1 MNEYTFI
8 LPYPPSCNRYYR
20 HARGVNY
27 ISKEGKKYREWV
39 REVIRRFNLD
49 INLKCRLSIT
59 VYIAPPDNRR
69 RDIDNIG
76 KALFDAITYSGF
88 WADDSQVDAMKF
100 VRCRKVKGGL
110 LFIKVR
116 ERNDMLPDI
125 NEYLT
130 DMWGDNG
137 ANKHCC

>member
-1 MNEYTFI
+1 MNEYSFI

-20 HARGVNY
+20 HSRGFNY
-27 ISKEGKKYREWV
+27 ISKEGKEYMEQVKD
-39 REVIRRFNLD
+39 IIDLLNLN

-59 VYIAPPDNRR
+59 VYIAPPDSRR

-88 WADDSQVDAMKF
+88 WSDDSQVDAMKF
-100 VRCRKVKGGL
+100 VRCRKAKGGR

-116 ERNDMLPDI
+116 ERGDLLPDI
-125 NEYLT
+125 DEYAT
-130 DMWGDNG
+130 NMWGNNG
-137 ANKHCC
+137 DNKHCC

>member
-1 MNEYTFI
+1 MNEYTFN

-27 ISKEGKKYREWV
+27 ISKEGKEYREQV
-39 REVIRRFNLD
+39 KDIIELLNLD
-49 INLKCRLSIT
+49 ISLQCRLSIT
-59 VYIAPPDNRR
+59 VYIAPPDSRR
-69 RDIDNIG
+69 RDIDNVG

-100 VRCRKVKGGL
+100 VRCRKVNGGR

-116 ERNDMLPDI
+116 ERGDLLPDI
-125 NEYLT
+125 DEYAT
-130 DMWGDNG
+130 NTWGVQ
-137 ANKHCC
+137 